1 MDTLTYL
8 RADTLTPERVVEAFN
23 HAFEGYFV
31 PMTHTIDTLRALI
44 EVNDVSLAHSLIAVD
59 EDGHPGGIVLLA
71 LRGVRGW
78 IAGMGLAPQWRGR
91 GQAAPLMRAA
101 LAEASALG
109 LASVELE
116 VLAQNT
122 PARRLYTRL
131 GFANVRP
138 LAVFTGPMA
147 DNAATV
153 DMRLPIVELAVER
166 ALADFAALHQA
177 PPPWQRE
184 LAALTHMAP
193 SLRAIALLA
202 GETLRASLIHM
213 PSGLGYSIMDCG
225 SRAATP
231 DARRDD
237 TIALIRAL
245 VAAMPGAPVRAI
257 NVPPGDPLGDALVA
271 LGCPTP
277 HTQWE
282 MKLTLG

>member
-8 RADTLTPERVVEAFN
+8 RADTLAPERVVAAFN

-71 LRGVRGW
+71 RRGARGW

-91 GQAAPLMRAA
+91 GQADPLMLAA
-101 LAEASALG
+101 LAEARALG
-109 LASVELE
+109 LASVALE

-138 LAVFTGPMA
+138 LAVFTGPLA
-147 DNAATV
+147 DNTPAV
-153 DMRLPIVELAVER
+153 DVRAPIVELAVER

-193 SLRAIALLA
+193 SLRALALMD
-202 GETLRASLIHM
+202 GETTTRQPHSHALWPRLQHHGLWLARRNTRCATRRHDCADSRAGGSDAGRASA
-213 PSGLGYSIMDCG
+213 GNQ
-225 SRAATP
+225 RATGRRP
-231 DARRDD
+231 GRRARWRW
-237 TIALIRAL
+237 
-245 VAAMPGAPVRAI
+245 AAPR
-257 NVPPGDPLGDALVA
+257 
-271 LGCPTP
+271 PTRN
-277 HTQWE
+277 
-282 MKLTLG
+282 GRCY